1 MLTLQHDGGVVVE
14 IGSLKGQSYISLT
27 DWEADDYGVKTAIAV
42 RDGDFAGAYD
52 KVWFFRKDFA
62 AFVQALRAFS
72 VAHKGEA
79 RLESMSPGEAIVS
92 IGRLDAA
99 GHVLVEA
106 QISRWQYVGDRSFR
120 KLVAVALELDPSQL
134 AVVVQNLAAVISEA
148 QPS

>member
-1 MLTLQHDGGVVVE
+1 ME
-14 IGSLKGQSYISLT
+14 IGSIAVKSYVSLT
-27 DWEADDYGVKTAIAV
+27 EWEADDYGVKAAIAV

-52 KVWFFRKDFA
+52 KVWFFRNDFA

-92 IGRLDAA
+92 ISRLDAA
-99 GHVLVEA
+99 GHILVEA
-106 QISRWQYVGDRSFR
+106 QVSRWQYVGDRSFR
-120 KLVAVALELDPSQL
+120 NLVAVAFDLDPSQL
-134 AVVVQNLAAVISEA
+134 ADVVQSLAAVITEA